1 METPW
6 HLGCKCPRATQI
18 TSILSTQGNTFLV
31 ITVPG
36 TENEQMPAWFFPSIP
51 YCQTTGLS
59 ALGTIQQEETSN
71 LAPTVTQRW
80 TNSPLYGSVQTLF
93 LWCFLSPFYYFT
105 PLNINKK
112 KLGIPSHPSLSSR
125 PGSGMET
132 HTHLQWSREAT
143 AEWNK
148 VNLSQNSQLK
158 TSLAP
163 VFIHIYPTFIL
174 HLLPL
179 KPSLWT
185 FCFFP
190 PDLLTPSHSNHV
202 HREALASASPSWEWE
217 PGVRADLRAR

>member
-1 METPW
+1 
-6 HLGCKCPRATQI
+6 
-18 TSILSTQGNTFLV
+18 
-31 ITVPG
+31 
-36 TENEQMPAWFFPSIP
+36 MPAWFFPSIP

-80 TNSPLYGSVQTLF
+80 TNSPLYSSVQTLF

-132 HTHLQWSREAT
+132 HTHLQWSREAA

-190 PDLLTPSHSNHV
+190 LTFSPPHTPIMSTEKLWLQLLHHESESQGWGLTFELVKCSKMEPD
-202 HREALASASPSWEWE
+202 ASDKSSQA
-217 PGVRADLRAR
+217 